1 MKNRSICKH
10 IPWLILGMGAAGAV
24 LRWQLYALA
33 LDEKNLLQPNHP
45 VQWLFGILSAAA
57 AVLMAAAVWK
67 YKADPHSEAPG
78 TLNCVGPFALAAAIA
93 LTVLLNR
100 DLQTPTEKAAY
111 VLGLISAL
119 ALAAVGVFRILKK
132 QPLFALHGAVCMYFA
147 VHMISRYPAWSSNPQ
162 IGDSVFSLLGCVFLA
177 LFAYYRS
184 AFDANCGKARMWLAT
199 GLAAVY
205 TCAVAL
211 AHGEHP
217 ALYLGGCVW
226 ALSELLC
233 GLNADSGAKLLAD
246 EEERE

>member
-1 MKNRSICKH
+1 MKNRNIWTH

-45 VQWLFGILSAAA
+45 VQWLLWILSAAA
-57 AVLMAAAVWK
+57 AVLMAAAAWRF
-67 YKADPHSEAPG
+67 AAAPESGEAPAG
-78 TLNCVGPFALAAAIA
+78 GSVGPFVLAAAIA

-100 DLQTPTEKAAY
+100 DLQTTTEKTAY
-111 VLGLISAL
+111 VLGLISAA
-119 ALAAVGVFRILKK
+119 ALAAVGVSRILRK
-132 QPLFALHGAVCMYFA
+132 QPLFALHGVVCMYFA

-184 AFDANCGKARMWLAT
+184 AFDANCGKARMWLTT

-217 ALYLGGCVW
+217 ALYLGGCFW

-233 GLNADSGAKLLAD
+233 SLGAHSGAQMPA
-246 EEERE
+246 EEDRE

>member
-45 VQWLFGILSAAA
+45 VQWLLWILSVAAAVVMAAA
-57 AVLMAAAVWK
+57 AWK
-67 YKADPHSEAPG
+67 YKADPDGEAAAG
-78 TLNCVGPFALAAAIA
+78 GSVGPFVLAAAVA

-111 VLGLISAL
+111 VLGLISAA
-119 ALAAVGVFRILKK
+119 ALAAVGIFRILRK
-132 QPLFALHGAVCMYFA
+132 QPLFALHGVVCMYFA

-205 TCAVAL
+205 ACAVAL
-211 AHGEHP
+211 AHGEYP
-217 ALYLGGCVW
+217 ALYLGGCIW

-233 GLNADSGAKLLAD
+233 GLRADSGAQMLAD
-246 EEERE
+246 EESRE